1 MLFVILSVLCSVSV
15 GILLKLAKKK
25 QYSFYQ
31 IISINYCI
39 AWFLTKIIYQPELK
53 TDVSSTTKY
62 IIIGL
67 IFLLPVIF
75 VFQAKAIKYSGIVKT
90 DIAQRMSLF
99 ISILFSFFIVHEQFN
114 QFKWIGICIAFIAIF
129 LTFYRKNDAEYA
141 KKNKWYFLPLVLLG
155 FGIIDI
161 LFKNVASLKEIQFTE
176 LLFLVFPGAGVVSLF
191 ISGYYLLKGKEKFN
205 KTNILWG
212 VGVGLLNFGNISF
225 YIKAHQVL
233 SNNPST
239 VFASMNMGVIM
250 LGSII
255 GIIAFREKVNRW
267 NYIGLFLSLVA
278 IAIITYTQMQ
288 N

>member
-1 MLFVILSVLCSVSV
+1 MP
-15 GILLKLAKKK
+15 KKK
-25 QYSFYQ
+25 HYSFYQ

-39 AWFLTKIIYQPELK
+39 AWFLTKVIYQPELK
-53 TDVSSTTKY
+53 TDFSSSTRN

-67 IFLLPVIF
+67 SVLLPIIF

-99 ISILFSFFIVHEQFN
+99 LSIVFSYFIINENFN
-114 QFKWIGICIAFIAIF
+114 YFKWFGLLIAFIAIF

-141 KKNKWYFLPLVLLG
+141 TKNKWYFLPLVLLG

-161 LFKNVASLKEIQFTE
+161 LFKNVASLKELQFTE
-176 LLFLVFPGAGVVSLF
+176 VLYLTFPGTLIISLL
-191 ISGYYLLKGKEKFN
+191 ISTYYLIKGKENFN

-212 VGVGLLNFGNISF
+212 IGVGLLNFGNISF
-225 YIKAHQVL
+225 YIKAHQAL

-239 VFASMNMGVIM
+239 VFASMNMGVIL
-250 LGSII
+250 LGSVI
-255 GIIAFREKVNRW
+255 GIMVFKEKVNRL
-267 NYIGLFLSLVA
+267 NYIGIFLSLVA
-278 IAIITYTQMQ
+278 IGLITYSQLT